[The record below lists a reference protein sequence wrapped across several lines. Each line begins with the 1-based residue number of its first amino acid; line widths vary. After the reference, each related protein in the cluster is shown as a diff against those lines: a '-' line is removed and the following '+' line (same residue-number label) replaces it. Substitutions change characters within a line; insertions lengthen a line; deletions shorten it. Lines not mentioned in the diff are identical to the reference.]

1 MDDRLTA
8 HQISVYLALFQQW
21 NKNRFP
27 DTIFI
32 CRNEIMQASKV
43 GSTKTYYKCLQGLHE
58 YGYIVYTPSYCPISG
73 SKVSVNVL
81 SEASEE
87 DENGEETPSRLP
99 SSTPVKHE
107 QIRPS
112 SRGKSDIGKNF
123 QVSALLKHKLNL
135 LNIKTREARARKKK
149 EVKFTA
155 VEKKKKE
162 EVPAGLTHLKKIV
175 HDVALPSSPAVSL
188 SGRSLVSRIKKE
200 VPRDFLVPTLQQV
213 RDFFVDGLTGNYADS
228 VLNPQN
234 RAVEAEKFFYHY
246 EANGWTLGGKVP
258 MRNWKASCRSWV
270 AKIPYFSRKVS
281 KSAYVVPERKTLHIE
296 RFDNYA
302 EVL

>member
-1 MDDRLTA
+1 M
-8 HQISVYLALFQQW
+8 QVGEISVV
-21 NKNRFP
+21 
-27 DTIFI
+27 IFAPG
-32 CRNEIMQASKV
+32 EQA
-43 GSTKTYYKCLQGLHE
+43 LHE
-58 YGYIVYTPSYCPISG
+58 FGYIVYMPSYCPVSG
-73 SKVSVNVL
+73 SKVSLNLL

-107 QIRPS
+107 HFRPG
-112 SRGKSDIGKNF
+112 SRGKSDTAENL

-135 LNIKTREARARKKK
+135 INFKTIEARARKKN
-149 EVKFTA
+149 EVKFIA
-155 VEKKKKE
+155 GEKKKKE
-162 EVPAGLTHLKKIV
+162 EVPAGLTHLKKIIY
-175 HDVALPSSPAVSL
+175 DVALPSPPAVSL

-200 VPRDFLVPTLQQV
+200 VPRDFLAPSLQQV
-213 RDFFVDGLTGNYADS
+213 RDFFADGLTGNYAGS

-234 RAVEAEKFFYHY
+234 REVEAEKFFYHY

-281 KSAYVVPERKTLHIE
+281 KSAFVVPERKTLHVE
-296 RFDNYA
+296 RFDDYA